1 MSLDLACAIAAS
13 LGGHGT
19 AAPESPSLSP
29 PASPRPAS
37 PALLELLRVLSP
49 VDVLDEHGAWW
60 PSTIRARDLGA
71 DGGTVLRVHVSF
83 DDWPAKYDEWIDVS
97 SEAAEGRRR
106 VAPLGTHTFLHH
118 PEVSSSDDDDGARPA
133 ALGTTLRVGQ
143 WIAVFDAHPSQRKWC
158 AATIVSETAATVKVH
173 FKGFTAKFDEHV
185 RRDDRERLQPYSRHL
200 GRRAAARRSG
210 AAEVDETDEN
220 APPARAG
227 AAATARRSQPSSGF
241 ARGLALK
248 QRPAFNASTA
258 LINRTD
264 SRLDAYRHTLR
275 QRGFEVV
282 PSDGDGNCLFRTV
295 AHQVY
300 GDERHHSLV
309 RRKCVEYMRVEHRW
323 FRPFV
328 EGLRYVTNRGSKNG
342 ELSGELNGGSNGGH
356 RSSAGG
362 VAGESKV
369 APPSANG
376 RASAPVS
383 AAASASLPSAAAS
396 APPTRT
402 AAAATPGSGSG
413 SASGLA
419 APELPPAAMGFDE
432 YLALMERSG
441 EWGDDPEISAMCEL
455 YDRPAEIYGYAP
467 NSGARLLRT
476 FHEARTGSRAPLR
489 LSYYGGGHYDSIVPL
504 DPSTTI
510 PRGSASERAEARSR
524 WEGYRSAVLRSPPGE
539 EEDRRIAHQGRLN
552 ADGGGA
558 RADGGGDLQAALRA
572 SRLMC
577 DQTHDDDLDTAL
589 RASMAQRDMGFAQ
602 QLTAAT
608 LASLHETSMVVDGDE
623 ARELEAALRLS
634 SSSLLGGGASG
645 GATTVEDVQLQQAL
659 EASRRLG
666 DDTGAANSSAVAAE
680 EEARQLQQGLEASRW
695 GPAAGL
701 ATSRQSLLEEL
712 MVRSGVRDEDRCGR
726 ALEFAGGDDVA
737 TALQLLNQGVV

>member
-1 MSLDLACAIAAS
+1 
-13 LGGHGT
+13 
-19 AAPESPSLSP
+19 
-29 PASPRPAS
+29 
-37 PALLELLRVLSP
+37 
-49 VDVLDEHGAWW
+49 
-60 PSTIRARDLGA
+60 
-71 DGGTVLRVHVSF
+71 
-83 DDWPAKYDEWIDVS
+83 
-97 SEAAEGRRR
+97 
-106 VAPLGTHTFLHH
+106 
-118 PEVSSSDDDDGARPA
+118 
-133 ALGTTLRVGQ
+133 
-143 WIAVFDAHPSQRKWC
+143 
-158 AATIVSETAATVKVH
+158 
-173 FKGFTAKFDEHV
+173 
-185 RRDDRERLQPYSRHL
+185 
-200 GRRAAARRSG
+200 
-210 AAEVDETDEN
+210 
-220 APPARAG
+220 
-227 AAATARRSQPSSGF
+227 
-241 ARGLALK
+241 
-248 QRPAFNASTA
+248 
-258 LINRTD
+258 
-264 SRLDAYRHTLR
+264 
-275 QRGFEVV
+275 
-282 PSDGDGNCLFRTV
+282 
-295 AHQVY
+295 
-300 GDERHHSLV
+300 
-309 RRKCVEYMRVEHRW
+309 
-323 FRPFV
+323 
-328 EGLRYVTNRGSKNG
+328 
-342 ELSGELNGGSNGGH
+342 
-356 RSSAGG
+356 
-362 VAGESKV
+362 
-369 APPSANG
+369 
-376 RASAPVS
+376 
-383 AAASASLPSAAAS
+383 
-396 APPTRT
+396 
-402 AAAATPGSGSG
+402 
-413 SASGLA
+413 
-419 APELPPAAMGFDE
+419 MGFDE

-558 RADGGGDLQAALRA
+558 RADGGGADGGGDLQAALRA

-701 ATSRQSLLEEL
+701 ATSRQALLEEL